1 MSLSSQPD
9 CIGIVLAG
17 GQSSRMGQDK
27 SQLETLNNQS
37 MLDFS
42 RSLLKSIGIN
52 HVVISGTK
60 QGIADTVQHLGPV
73 AGIYSVMSSQACKA
87 ALIIPVDLPLMT
99 PDVLANLKHAGEL
112 SQKATYYTNHALP
125 LYLPNNVFTDMYF
138 KQQFSQHTAAPN
150 KRVETSRF
158 DQTCP
163 GQSKNKKNGPS
174 MKAMLSSMPHQ
185 AIRCQAPSTLTNT
198 NTPEQWRAAQQQL
211 NLIRSA

>member
-1 MSLSSQPD
+1 MSLSSQAD

-17 GQSSRMGQDK
+17 GQSTRMGQDK
-27 SQLETLNNQS
+27 SQLKTLNSQN

-42 RSLLKSIGIN
+42 QSLLKSIGIS

-60 QGIADTVQHLGPV
+60 QGIADTVQNLGP
-73 AGIYSVMSSQACKA
+73 AGGIYSVMSSQACKA

-99 PDVLANLKHAGEL
+99 PDVLANLKRAGEL

-138 KQQFSQHTAAPN
+138 KQQFSQQALAGLYGQP
-150 KRVETSRF
+150 ES
-158 DQTCP
+158 

-185 AIRCQAPSTLTNT
+185 AIPSQAPSTLTNT

>member
-17 GQSSRMGQDK
+17 GQSTRMGQDK
-27 SQLETLNNQS
+27 SQLETLNNQN

-42 RSLLKSIGIN
+42 QSLLKSIGIN
-52 HVVISGTK
+52 HVVVSGTK

-73 AGIYSVMSSQACKA
+73 GGIYSVMSSQACKA

-99 PDVLANLKHAGEL
+99 PDVLANLKRAGEL
-112 SQKATYYTNHALP
+112 SQKATYFNDHALP

-138 KQQFSQHTAAPN
+138 NQQFNQQAL
-150 KRVETSRF
+150 TSLF
-158 DQTCP
+158 EHHCS

-211 NLIRSA
+211 NHIRSA

>member
-17 GQSSRMGQDK
+17 GQSTRMGQDK
-27 SQLETLNNQS
+27 SQLETQNNQN

-42 RSLLKSIGIN
+42 QSLLKSIGIN
-52 HVVISGTK
+52 HVVVSGTK
-60 QGIADTVQHLGPV
+60 QGIADTVQNLGPV
-73 AGIYSVMSSQACKA
+73 GGIYSVMSSQACKA

-99 PDVLANLKHAGEL
+99 PDVLANLKRAGEL
-112 SQKATYYTNHALP
+112 SQKATYFNDHALP

-138 KQQFSQHTAAPN
+138 KQQFSQQAL
-150 KRVETSRF
+150 TSLFKHPRS
-158 DQTCP
+158 

-174 MKAMLSSMPHQ
+174 IKAMLSSMPHQ
-185 AIRCQAPSTLTNT
+185 AIRCQATSTLTNT

>member
-1 MSLSSQPD
+1 MEFN
-9 CIGIVLAG
+9 IVGAFI
-17 GQSSRMGQDK
+17 
-27 SQLETLNNQS
+27 S

-42 RSLLKSIGIN
+42 QSLLKGIGIN

-60 QGIADTVQHLGPV
+60 QGIADTVQNLGPV
-73 AGIYSVMSSQACKA
+73 GGIYSVMSSLACKA

-99 PDVLANLKHAGEL
+99 PDVLANLKRAGEL
-112 SQKATYYTNHALP
+112 SQKATYFHDHALP

-138 KQQFSQHTAAPN
+138 KQQFSQKAL
-150 KRVETSRF
+150 TSLFTPPRSG
-158 DQTCP
+158 QT
-163 GQSKNKKNGPS
+163 KNKKNGPS
-174 MKAMLSSMPHQ
+174 IKAMLSSMPHQ